1 MRIVL
6 YDEVSTAD
14 KEKETEDLLYDEVP
28 TADKEKEAEGLLY
41 DEVPTAAKE
50 KEAEGQGQAM
60 SAQPYPVGGLAV
72 PQLTVLLPVPYQDVL

>member
-6 YDEVSTAD
+6 YDEVSTAV

-28 TADKEKEAEGLLY
+28 TADKEKEAEDLLY

-50 KEAEGQGQAM
+50 KEAEGQGQ
-60 SAQPYPVGGLAV
+60 GG
-72 PQLTVLLPVPYQDVL
+72 QDDGYHRPAPGHLCHPSCWRQDSP